1 VKTSFDASDESL
13 GAPTESL
20 EHLKTSISG
29 FETRLDHG
37 ERLLER
43 YNAPIDEPDASFVD
57 SDGVP
62 DVVETSL
69 DGRKTSRHV
78 CETSPRD
85 AKRPHGFL
93 EASVRKPKRS
103 PRLTVDLSAPAAG
116 SHVHAKTSR
125 HLSRG
130 SLDARGTWR
139 VRPTGTPT
147 EPNGASLYQKVRWP
161 ARSTRVTPGTRHHT
175 NNFPAA

>member
-103 PRLTVDLSAPAAG
+103 PRLTVDLSAPAADRAG
-116 SHVHAKTSR
+116 RGASDQPGR
-125 HLSRG
+125 QLSRM
-130 SLDARGTWR
+130 AR
-139 VRPTGTPT
+139 
-147 EPNGASLYQKVRWP
+147 
-161 ARSTRVTPGTRHHT
+161 RSTRRYAGPPEAHV
-175 NNFPAA
+175 

>member
-103 PRLTVDLSAPAAG
+103 PRLTVDLSAPAADR
-116 SHVHAKTSR
+116 TSTRR
-125 HLSRG
+125 HRDICLAGRSMRAG
-130 SLDARGTWR
+130 R
-139 VRPTGTPT
+139 
-147 EPNGASLYQKVRWP
+147 GASDQRD
-161 ARSTRVTPGTRHHT
+161 A
-175 NNFPAA
+175 N